1 MSLVAVAGEEVP
13 EGDVVVCGGGDEL
26 AAGARPRERADRVHV
41 RLDDLGDAPE
51 VQARN
56 VFQCNELA
64 CGLGPRNE
72 CCCCEHPIA

>member
-1 MSLVAVAGEEVP
+1 MSLVAVAGEEIP

-51 VQARN
+51 VNARCVKCFLILSRDTILSCIKN
-56 VFQCNELA
+56 IATF
-64 CGLGPRNE
+64 
-72 CCCCEHPIA
+72 CC